1 MKMTENAGDDQK
13 NLRIKWHLSKNLKK
27 VSSETCTIGKKT
39 FPADG
44 KVRLKTLKQDGI
56 WCI

>member
-13 NLRIKWHLSKNLKK
+13 NLWIKWHLSKNLKK
-27 VSSETCTIGKKT
+27 VRSETCTTGKKT